1 MFRRVD
7 RVVLRVPAL
16 KAAVKFYCEA
26 LGLELLRED
35 SRLASLRMPD
45 GQTELIVHCDPDL
58 PAEAVY
64 YLVDDV
70 RGLYARREQL
80 GIAFTSPPAAG
91 SRGYRAAIRDPG
103 GHVLLIVDRVL
114 EMAAQSTH
122 ATAPAIEDP
131 VPSGALFP
139 GIKPQ
144 VKVDREL
151 LVSTYVGIGRTADD
165 LPYTPD
171 FERLYGAVC
180 AAHKHEKPTR
190 EDVWRTL
197 LTVRKAGKLPKL
209 GEARSRPPEISG
221 EERRWWIEHLGDE
234 MGRRDRLPYSGKFE
248 QLVDEFNCGR
258 RRALSPHLAWRLVAT
273 LAK

>member
-7 RVVLRVPAL
+7 RVVLRVPVL
-16 KAAVKFYCEA
+16 KTAVKFYRDA
-26 LGLELLRED
+26 LGMELVREELRV
-35 SRLASLRMPD
+35 ASLRMPD
-45 GQTELIVHCDPDL
+45 GGAEVVLHCDPDL

-70 RGLYARREQL
+70 RALYARRDQVGL
-80 GIAFTSPPAAG
+80 LFTSPPVAG

-103 GHVLLIVDRVL
+103 GHVLFIVDHAL
-114 EMAAQSTH
+114 DAAPPPTQV
-122 ATAPAIEDP
+122 P
-131 VPSGALFP
+131 VAEAVSPGALFP
-139 GIKPQ
+139 GITVE

-151 LVSTYVGIGRTADD
+151 LVTTYVGLGRTADD

-171 FERLYGAVC
+171 LERLYGTVC
-180 AAHKHEKPTR
+180 APHKHEKPTR

-197 LTVRKAGKLPKL
+197 LTVRKAGKLPRI
-209 GEARSRPPEISG
+209 GEARSRPPEVSE
-221 EERRWWIEHLGDE
+221 EERQWWVEHLGE
-234 MGRRDRLPYSGKFE
+234 AIGRRDRLPYSAEFE
-248 QLVDEFNCGR
+248 RLVDDFNRGR